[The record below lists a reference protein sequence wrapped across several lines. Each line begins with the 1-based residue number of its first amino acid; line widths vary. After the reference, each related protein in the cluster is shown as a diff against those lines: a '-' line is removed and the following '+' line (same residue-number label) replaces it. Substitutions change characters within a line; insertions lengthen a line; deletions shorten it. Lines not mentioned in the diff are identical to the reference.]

1 MEMGLT
7 IEGQK
12 HQDIA
17 FSLYPPLKQMMSDP
31 SVMAQQEDIARE
43 RMQETKRKLLTEEER
58 QGKLDTVI
66 PLEPSDSSKSDN
78 KS

>member
-1 MEMGLT
+1 MQMGLT

-17 FSLYPPLKQMMSDP
+17 FSLYPPLKQMMNDP
-31 SVMAQQEDIARE
+31 NVLAQQEDIARE
-43 RMQETKRKLLTEEER
+43 RMQESKRKLLTEDER
-58 QGKLDTVI
+58 LGKLDTVI
-66 PLEPSDSSKSDN
+66 PIEPSDSSKDNN